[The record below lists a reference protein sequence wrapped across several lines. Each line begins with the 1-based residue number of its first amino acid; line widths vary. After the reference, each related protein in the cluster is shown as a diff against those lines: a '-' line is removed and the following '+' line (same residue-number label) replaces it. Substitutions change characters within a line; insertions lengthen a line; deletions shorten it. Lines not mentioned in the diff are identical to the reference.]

1 LKHKALLKNKKME
14 TTSINQ
20 ITTIAKE
27 CTRYSFVA
35 GSVLFLFYCLKKFG
49 PLVPVGILYIILAL
63 VINSI
68 VFLSLLI
75 TIIVHPEHCLTLLK
89 TAVVMLFNLPVA
101 FAYMWIVTNHL

>member
-1 LKHKALLKNKKME
+1 MKYKALLKLKKMK
-14 TTSINQ
+14 TMSINQ

-27 CTRYSFVA
+27 CTKYSFVA
-35 GSVLFLFYCLKKFG
+35 GSALFLFYCLTKFS
-49 PLVPVGILYIILAL
+49 PLVPVGLLYIMLAL
-63 VINSI
+63 VINLI

-101 FAYMWIVTNHL
+101 FAYMWIVTNQL